1 MINMLNNQNTS
12 ELYIGSDSFMSMLM
26 AAELSEKNNN
36 MLNKN
41 TKEAKGGLSE
51 NTMLENGNLE
61 LIYAEDGEDNYDE
74 SMDTDG
80 NKKISY
86 KEYLRYCEKNSMML
100 ERLSDTKINRDKRQ
114 FTTYSFGHASNA
126 YKRPEFDALE
136 GKVKGNI

>member
-12 ELYIGSDSFMSMLM
+12 ELYTGSDSFMSMLM
-26 AAELSEKNNN
+26 AAELSEKANNAQYN
-36 MLNKN
+36 N

-51 NTMLENGNLE
+51 KLMSENSNLE
-61 LIYAEDGEDNYDE
+61 LIYSEDGDDNYDE

-86 KEYLRYCEKNSMML
+86 KEYLRYCEKNSMMQ
-100 ERLSDTKINRDKRQ
+100 ERLSDTKINREKRQ
-114 FTTYSFGHASNA
+114 FTTYSFGHATNA

-136 GKVKGNI
+136 GKIKGNI